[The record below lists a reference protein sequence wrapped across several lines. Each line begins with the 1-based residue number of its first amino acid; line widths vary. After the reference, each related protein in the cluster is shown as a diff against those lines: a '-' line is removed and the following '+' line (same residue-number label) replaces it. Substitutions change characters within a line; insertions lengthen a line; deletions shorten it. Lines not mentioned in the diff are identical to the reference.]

1 MWPLVLRKLFGPA
14 STPTKFDA
22 FPKELTFRP
31 SQIRASAA
39 DAALMVPDALARAG
53 RYGELKMPVV
63 IIAGEKDRLIDIDEQ
78 SGRLHTDVPRSS
90 LRRVPGAGHM
100 VHQTATND
108 VMSAI
113 EEAARLGK
121 TASYVAASPNVEELA
136 GAAE

>member
-63 IIAGEKDRLIDIDEQ
+63 IIAGDKDRLIDIDEQ
-78 SGRLHTDVPRSS
+78 SGRLHANVPQSAFQ
-90 LRRVPGAGHM
+90 RVAGAGHM
-100 VHQTATND
+100 VHQTATAD

-113 EEAARLGK
+113 EEAAKLGKSAIPAAASPVAGK
-121 TASYVAASPNVEELA
+121 TAH
-136 GAAE
+136 AAE